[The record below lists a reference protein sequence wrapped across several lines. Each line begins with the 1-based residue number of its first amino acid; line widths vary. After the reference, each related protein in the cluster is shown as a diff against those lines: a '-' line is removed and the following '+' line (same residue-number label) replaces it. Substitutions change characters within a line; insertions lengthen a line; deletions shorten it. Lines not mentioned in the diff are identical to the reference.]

1 MNVSI
6 TKEEFL
12 AICFA
17 IDGIESYLIYMEKYF
32 GPSDEE
38 FAKYKE
44 QEDKSTQ
51 AMRRIREK
59 YEETLFREKMIAGL
73 IAESK
78 KQGKKMT
85 SKEAAKILRK
95 YKVI

>member
-17 IDGIESYLIYMEKYF
+17 IYGIESYLIYMEKYF

-44 QEDKSTQ
+44 QGDKSIQ

-59 YEETLFREKMIAGL
+59 YEETLFSEKMIAGL

-85 SKEAAKILRK
+85 SKEARKILRK

>member
-1 MNVSI
+1 MNISI

-44 QEDKSTQ
+44 QGDKSIQ

-59 YEETLFREKMIAGL
+59 YEETLFSEKMIAGL

-85 SKEAAKILRK
+85 SKEAEKILRK

>member
-1 MNVSI
+1 MNISI

-44 QEDKSTQ
+44 QGDKSIQ

-59 YEETLFREKMIAGL
+59 YEETLYREKMIAGI

-78 KQGKKMT
+78 NQGKKMSRKTAT
-85 SKEAAKILRK
+85 SLLRK
-95 YKVI
+95 YNVI